1 MFTQEQRDGWAK
13 IVDSVHAKGASIFS
27 QAWHQGRSAHSYFLG
42 TQPVSSSDVA
52 ADGNVMWGGVSMP
65 CEKPRSMTVVDIE
78 RTQSDFVNAAKNARS
93 IGFDGVEIHA
103 GNGYLFDQFHHSNGE
118 SDLSGGP
125 EQLTRTISEPPNRL
139 LRR

>member
-1 MFTQEQRDGWAK
+1 
-13 IVDSVHAKGASIFS
+13 
-27 QAWHQGRSAHSYFLG
+27 
-42 TQPVSSSDVA
+42 
-52 ADGNVMWGGVSMP
+52 MP

-118 SDLSGGP
+118 SDLQRARSADPAVNLRTDSYGGDMFKRCKFTLETIDKMIAAIGSDRLAVRLTP
-125 EQLTRTISEPPNRL
+125 FGLFNDCRGEQRMEQWLYLCSELSKRNL
-139 LRR
+139 AYV